1 MSESLKQKTAKGLFW
16 GAMNSGSTQILNL
29 IFGIVL
35 GRMLSPEIY
44 SVVAILTIFVA
55 IAGDLQSSGFTQALL
70 NIKRP
75 TDRDYNSVF
84 SFNVVMSVM
93 MYFILFLCAPLIA
106 DFYDRPYL
114 TEVSR
119 VLFLSFLIAS
129 IGIAHGGYM
138 MKNMMNKEMAI
149 IGFIALI
156 VSGATGIPL
165 AFLGKT
171 YWALVWQQIA
181 YISVTV
187 IGKFFFV
194 KEWRPRLTLDFGP
207 VKQMAPFA
215 MNILVTKIVNTVSNN
230 ILTNIFGKLFPDR
243 LVGNYSQA
251 YKWDTMA
258 NSLVVN
264 TVGQIAQT
272 IFVETND
279 NGQTL
284 DHNDRQLRV
293 FRKMMRFTCFF
304 SMPLMF
310 GLALVSR
317 EFILITIKEKWLDCA
332 PLLQTLCISGA
343 FMPIYTMYQ
352 NLTISHGRS
361 DIYMWI
367 NTLQIILQ
375 IAVILAFYRF
385 GMQTMVTAYSVFL
398 ILWLIPW
405 HLFSGRLIGYRFTDA
420 MKDIMP
426 FCIISVGI
434 MAIVYF
440 LTVSLTNILALIS
453 TRIALCVVLYYISMK
468 VAHVEILKECELYIK
483 NNFLKRLTGK
493 WKRKKEITPMT

>member
-1 MSESLKQKTAKGLFW
+1 MTESLKQKTAKGLFW

-35 GRMLSPEIY
+35 GRLLSPEIY

-55 IAGDLQSSGFTQALL
+55 IAGDLQSSGFTQALV

-75 TDRDYNSVF
+75 TERDYNSVF
-84 SFNVVMSVM
+84 SFNVVMSVL
-93 MYFILFLCAPLIA
+93 MYAILFFCAPLIA

-119 VLFLSFLIAS
+119 VLFLTFLIAS

-156 VSGATGIPL
+156 VSGATGITL
-165 AFLGKT
+165 AFLGMT

-207 VKQMAPFA
+207 VKLMAPFA

-258 NSLVVN
+258 NSLVAN
-264 TVGQIAQT
+264 TVGQIAQAVL
-272 IFVETND
+272 VEASPS
-279 NGQTL
+279 
-284 DHNDRQLRV
+284 DHSEGSRELQV
-293 FRKMMRFTCFF
+293 FRKMLRFTCFL

-310 GLALVSR
+310 GFALVAN
-317 EFILITIKEKWLDCA
+317 EFILITIGDKWTGCV
-332 PLLQTLCISGA
+332 PLLQVLCLSGA
-343 FMPIYTMYQ
+343 FVPLYTMYQ
-352 NLTISHGRS
+352 NLAMSQGRS
-361 DIYMWI
+361 DIFMWLNI
-367 NTLQIILQ
+367 GQIALQI
-375 IAVILAFYRF
+375 VIVMLFYRF
-385 GMQTMVTAYSVFL
+385 SMLIMVCAYSIFM

-405 HLFSGRLIGYRFTDA
+405 HIFTGRLIRYRWTDA
-420 MKDIMP
+420 FKDIAP
-426 FCIISVGI
+426 FALSAMFTMAVTYWATDMITNLYILIAIRFCLAATIYYGI
-434 MAIVYF
+434 MKIAKVQ
-440 LTVSLTNILALIS
+440 ILIE
-453 TRIALCVVLYYISMK
+453 C
-468 VAHVEILKECELYIK
+468 EQFILKRIK
-483 NNFLKRLTGK
+483 K
-493 WKRKKEITPMT
+493 

>member
-1 MSESLKQKTAKGLFW
+1 MTESLKQKTAKGLFW

-55 IAGDLQSSGFTQALL
+55 IAGDLQSSGFTQALV

-84 SFNVVMSVM
+84 SFNVVMSIM

-156 VSGATGIPL
+156 VSGATGITL
-165 AFLGKT
+165 ASLGKT

-258 NSLVVN
+258 NSLVAN
-264 TVGQIAQT
+264 TVGQIAQAVL
-272 IFVETND
+272 VEASPS
-279 NGQTL
+279 
-284 DHNDRQLRV
+284 DHSEGSRELQV
-293 FRKMMRFTCFF
+293 FRKMLRFTCFL

-310 GLALVSR
+310 GFALVAN
-317 EFILITIKEKWLDCA
+317 EFILITIGDKWTGCV
-332 PLLQTLCISGA
+332 PLLQVLCLSGA
-343 FMPIYTMYQ
+343 FVPLYTMYQ
-352 NLTISHGRS
+352 NLAMSQGRS
-361 DIYMWI
+361 DIFMWLNI
-367 NTLQIILQ
+367 GQIALQI
-375 IAVILAFYRF
+375 VIVMLFYRF
-385 GMQTMVTAYSVFL
+385 SMLIMVCAYSIFM

-405 HLFSGRLIGYRFTDA
+405 HIFTGRLIRYRWTDA
-420 MKDIMP
+420 FKDIAP
-426 FCIISVGI
+426 FALSAMFTMAVTYWATDMITNLYILIAIRFCLAATIYYGI
-434 MAIVYF
+434 MKIAKVQ
-440 LTVSLTNILALIS
+440 IL
-453 TRIALCVVLYYISMK
+453 REC
-468 VAHVEILKECELYIK
+468 EQFILKRIK
-483 NNFLKRLTGK
+483 K
-493 WKRKKEITPMT
+493 

>member
-55 IAGDLQSSGFTQALL
+55 IAGDLQSSGFTQALV

-84 SFNVVMSVM
+84 SFNVVMSVL
-93 MYFILFLCAPLIA
+93 MYSILFLCAPLIA

-119 VLFLSFLIAS
+119 ILFLTFLIS
-129 IGIAHGGYM
+129 SLGIAHGGYM

-149 IGFIALI
+149 IGFVSLI
-156 VSGATGIPL
+156 VSGATGITL
-165 AFLGKT
+165 AFLGKS

-181 YISVTV
+181 YISVNL
-187 IGKFFFV
+187 IGKFYFV
-194 KEWRPRLTLDFGP
+194 KDWRPRLSLDFRP
-207 VKQMAPFA
+207 VKRMAPFA
-215 MNILVTKIVNTVSNN
+215 MNILVTKIVNTISNN

-258 NSLVVN
+258 NSLVGN

-272 IFVETND
+272 VLVEASPSDSSEGNREL
-279 NGQTL
+279 Q
-284 DHNDRQLRV
+284 V
-293 FRKMMRFTCFF
+293 FRKMLRFTCFL
-304 SMPLMF
+304 SMPLMLGF
-310 GLALVSR
+310 ALVAN
-317 EFILITIKEKWLDCA
+317 EFILITIGDKWAGCV
-332 PLLQTLCISGA
+332 PLLQVLCISGA
-343 FMPIYTMYQ
+343 FVPLYTMYQ
-352 NLTISHGRS
+352 NLAMSQGRS
-361 DIYMWI
+361 DIFMWLNI
-367 NTLQIILQ
+367 GQIVLQILIVML
-375 IAVILAFYRF
+375 FYRF
-385 GMQTMVTAYSVFL
+385 SMLIMVCAYSVFM

-405 HLFSGRLIGYRFTDA
+405 HLFTGRLIRYRWTDA
-420 MKDIMP
+420 FKDIAP
-426 FCIISVGI
+426 FALSAAFAMAVTYWATNMISNLYILIAIRFVLAAAIYYGI
-434 MAIVYF
+434 MKMA
-440 LTVSLTNILALIS
+440 
-453 TRIALCVVLYYISMK
+453 K
-468 VAHVEILKECELYIK
+468 VQILKECEQFIFK
-483 NNFLKRLTGK
+483 KLKK
-493 WKRKKEITPMT
+493 

>member
-1 MSESLKQKTAKGLFW
+1 MTESLKQKTAKGLFW

-55 IAGDLQSSGFTQALL
+55 IAGDLQSSGSTQALV

-156 VSGATGIPL
+156 VSGATGITL

-258 NSLVVN
+258 NSLVAN
-264 TVGQIAQT
+264 TVGQIAQAVL
-272 IFVETND
+272 VEASPS
-279 NGQTL
+279 
-284 DHNDRQLRV
+284 DHSEGSRELQV
-293 FRKMMRFTCFF
+293 FRKMLRFTCFL

-310 GLALVSR
+310 GFALVAN
-317 EFILITIKEKWLDCA
+317 EFTLITIGDKW
-332 PLLQTLCISGA
+332 
-343 FMPIYTMYQ
+343 
-352 NLTISHGRS
+352 
-361 DIYMWI
+361 
-367 NTLQIILQ
+367 
-375 IAVILAFYRF
+375 
-385 GMQTMVTAYSVFL
+385 
-398 ILWLIPW
+398 
-405 HLFSGRLIGYRFTDA
+405 
-420 MKDIMP
+420 
-426 FCIISVGI
+426 
-434 MAIVYF
+434 
-440 LTVSLTNILALIS
+440 
-453 TRIALCVVLYYISMK
+453 
-468 VAHVEILKECELYIK
+468 
-483 NNFLKRLTGK
+483 TG
-493 WKRKKEITPMT
+493 